1 MVVYL
6 PVAVVKD
13 LVCSL
18 LNPDLPNNHH
28 ENDGSVL
35 SSSIG
40 LDVPL
45 RFNEIHNNFDEGI
58 ASCIISDKYL
68 SEREEEQPLIP
79 NFESRRKVSTWEI
92 VKCSLYLTPLWF
104 TTEVH
109 KVLNY
114 FSLLTL

>member
-1 MVVYL
+1 MVIYL

-28 ENDGSVL
+28 DNDGSVL

-45 RFNEIHNNFDEGI
+45 RFNEIHYNLDE
-58 ASCIISDKYL
+58 SDKDL
-68 SEREEEQPLIP
+68 SEREEGQPLIT
-79 NFESRRKVSTWEI
+79 NFESHHEVSTWEV

-104 TTEVH
+104 STEV
-109 KVLNY
+109 
-114 FSLLTL
+114 LLDFKLF